1 MRIAC
6 LFSGGKDSC
15 LALHRAHAQGL
26 RVDALLTFAPESDAS
41 WMFHHPNVWA
51 TALQAKALG
60 IRHVLKR
67 TAGER
72 DSELTDLKNA
82 IAELRA
88 DALLTGAV
96 ASSYQKGRID
106 RICAEL
112 GIKSIAP
119 LWHNEPESLLREAL
133 ASGFETIITS
143 VSAEGF
149 DASWLGRRIDGAC
162 IADLKRLHEACG
174 VSMVGEGGE
183 FETFVLDAPLFERKI
198 KVLDAKAYW
207 QGQAG
212 RYTIEKAELADKRRH

>member
-1 MRIAC
+1 MKIAC

-26 RVDALLTFAPESDAS
+26 SVDVLLTLAPESDAS
-41 WMFHHPNVWA
+41 WMFHHPNVRA
-51 TALQAKALG
+51 TALQAEALG
-60 IRHVLKR
+60 IAHVLKR

-72 DSELTDLKNA
+72 DSELIDLKNA
-82 IAELRA
+82 LAELHA
-88 DALLTGAV
+88 DALLTGAI
-96 ASSYQKGRID
+96 ASSYQKDRIE

-112 GIKSIAP
+112 GMKSIAP

-133 ASGFETIITS
+133 SLGFETIITS

-149 DASWLGRRIDGAC
+149 DESWLGKRLDEAC
-162 IADLKRLHEACG
+162 IAELKRLHEERG

-198 KVLDAKAYW
+198 KVLDAKSYW

-212 RYTIEKAELADKRRH
+212 RYTIEKAELIDKG